1 MTLTYLVTGGAGF
14 IGSHLTDALVAD
26 GHHVVVLDDLSTG
39 RRQNLSNALA
49 SGNVELVE
57 DSALDACAVES
68 CMSGADVCV
77 HLAAWVGVGRIL
89 DHPLEGLRGNV
100 LGADTV
106 MAAAARHHVPLV
118 FSSSSEVYGKLN
130 QGGLTEVDDRL
141 LGSPDKS
148 RWSYAIAKEFGE
160 ALANAYSHELG
171 RHMTIVRLF
180 NTVGPRQASAYG
192 MVLPRFVRQALAGQP
207 LTVYGDGTQTRCFT
221 DVGDVVAAIRKL
233 TDSEAAAGRTFNIGS
248 DSPTRVLDLANRV
261 IAQSGSKSVVMFVP
275 YSQAHSGGFEELGN
289 RAPDTTAL
297 HALTG
302 WQTERALE
310 QTIDAVIAY
319 ERDRPQ
325 PWTMTE
331 ASPVAAAWRPASP
344 VAA

>member
-14 IGSHLTDALVAD
+14 IGSHLTDALAAD

-39 RRQNLSNALA
+39 RVQNLTSAVA
-49 SGNVELVE
+49 SGNVEFVE
-57 DSALDACAVES
+57 GSILDACAVETCLS
-68 CMSGADVCV
+68 RADACI

-100 LGADTV
+100 LGTDNV
-106 MAAAARHHVPLV
+106 MAAAARHNVPLV

-130 QGGLTEVDDRL
+130 QTGLTESDDRL
-141 LGSPDKS
+141 IGSPDKS

-160 ALANAYSHELG
+160 ALANAYSQELG
-171 RHMTIVRLF
+171 RQMTIVRLF

-192 MVLPRFVRQALAGQP
+192 MVLPRFVRQALADQP

-221 DVGDVVAAIRKL
+221 DVGDIVAALRKL
-233 TDSEAAAGRTFNIGS
+233 TASKAAAGRTFNIGS
-248 DSPTRVLDLANRV
+248 NRPTRVLDLANRV
-261 IAQSGSKSVVMFVP
+261 IAQSGSKSVVTFVP
-275 YSQAHSGGFEELGN
+275 YSEAHSDGFEELGN
-289 RAPDTTAL
+289 RAPDTAAL

-302 WQTERALE
+302 WQTERTLE

-319 ERDRPQ
+319 ERDQ
-325 PWTMTE
+325 QHPWTMPE
-331 ASPVAAAWRPASP
+331 ASPFIAAWVPSSPVAA
-344 VAA
+344 